1 MGDSIRRDCLDHV
14 IVLNEAHFVRILS
27 EYIDYYHT
35 ARPHQS
41 LDHNAPL
48 PRIVDSP
55 DNGQVV
61 AEPILGGLHHR
72 YRRVA

>member
-1 MGDSIRRDCLDHV
+1 MIGSIRRDCLDHV
-14 IVLNEAHFVRILS
+14 IVLNEAHLVRILS

-41 LDHNAPL
+41 LDHNSPF

-55 DNGQVV
+55 ENGQVV

-72 YRRVA
+72 YRRAA